1 MDKNNIKNEIKID
14 KNSKKMEICDKK
26 YLKIPKNND
35 KNTEILQKKPKF
47 NAYNAENSITYF
59 DYILDKWVQI

>member
-1 MDKNNIKNEIKID
+1 MD

-26 YLKIPKNND
+26 DAKTPENNN

-47 NAYNAENSITYF
+47 NGYNTENSITYF
-59 DYILDKWVQI
+59 DYILDRWVQI